1 MTRSKRQILI
11 YVLLIGLGIVMIYP
25 LLWVLTASFKSN
37 DEIFASTRLLPNS
50 ISFTAFTEGWKAIGQ
65 YTYGTFLLNTI
76 KMVVPTVLLTL
87 ISSTLVAYGFS
98 RFDFPLKKPLFMI
111 MIATLM
117 LPSSILIIPRY
128 LIFRNLGWL
137 NTYLPFI
144 MPAALASY
152 PFFIYMMVQFLRGL
166 PKELEESA
174 YLDGC
179 NSFTTLV
186 LILLPLCKPAI
197 ISMCIFQFIWTWNDF
212 FNSLIYING
221 VNKYTLPLALNMNI
235 DATTNIQWNQI
246 MAMALVAMLPCVILF
261 FACQKYFV
269 EGIATSGLKG

>member
-1 MTRSKRQILI
+1 MARSARRVFVYI
-11 YVLLIGLGIVMIYP
+11 LLIGLGIIMIYP
-25 LLWVLTASFKSN
+25 LLWVLSASFKSN
-37 DEIFASTRLLPNS
+37 TEIFASTRLLPS
-50 ISFTAFTEGWKAIGQ
+50 SFAFTAFIDGWKATGQ
-65 YTYGTFLLNTI
+65 YTFGVYLLNTI
-76 KMVVPTVLLTL
+76 KMVVPTVLLTI

-98 RFDFPLKKPLFMI
+98 RFEFPFKKPLFMI
-111 MIATLM
+111 MISTLM

-144 MPAALASY
+144 VPAALACY

-174 YLDGC
+174 NLDGC
-179 NSFTTLV
+179 NSFMTLI

-197 ISMCIFQFIWTWNDF
+197 ISMGIFQFIWTWNDF
-212 FNSLIYING
+212 FNSLIYINS
-221 VNKYTLPLALNMNI
+221 VSKYTLPLALNMTI

-246 MAMALVAMLPCVILF
+246 MAMALIAMLPCVAVF

-269 EGIATSGLKG
+269 EGIATAGLKG

>member
-1 MTRSKRQILI
+1 MARSARRIFVYI
-11 YVLLIGLGIVMIYP
+11 LLIGLGIIMIYP
-25 LLWVLTASFKSN
+25 LLWVLSASFKSN
-37 DEIFASTRLLPNS
+37 AEIFASTRLLPSS
-50 ISFTAFTEGWKAIGQ
+50 IAFTAFIDGWKATGQ
-65 YTYGTFLLNTI
+65 YTFGVFLLNTI
-76 KMVVPTVLLTL
+76 KMVVPTVLLTI

-98 RFDFPLKKPLFMI
+98 RFEFPFKKPLFMI
-111 MIATLM
+111 MISTLM

-144 MPAALASY
+144 VPAALACY

-174 YLDGC
+174 NLDGC
-179 NSFTTLV
+179 NSFMTLI

-197 ISMCIFQFIWTWNDF
+197 ISMGIFQFIWTWNDF
-212 FNSLIYING
+212 FNSLIYINS
-221 VNKYTLPLALNMNI
+221 VSKYTLPLALNMTI

-246 MAMALVAMLPCVILF
+246 MAMALIAMLPCVAVF

-269 EGIATSGLKG
+269 EGIATAGLKG